1 MKIVITGGLGYIG
14 TELCKLYAG
23 ESRFKEIV
31 VVDNKFISERV
42 KQLRDWGINF
52 IHGDIMN
59 ETLMSKILKNTDI
72 VYHLAGITDVAYT
85 NTESDSVKD
94 AAIKN
99 IGENGS
105 RIVIDNCPSSCKLIF
120 PSTHV
125 VFEGFD
131 SEVFNVNEDEKVRPV
146 LTYSKGKVQTEKDL
160 LQSKLN
166 YVIVRLGSVIGYS
179 LDTMRINI
187 MPNLFSK
194 IASQEGQIKLFSGGR
209 QHKSIVTV
217 FDVVRCLKHLAE
229 LDSTKRQIFHC
240 SSDNTSVKDVAVIC
254 KEFSPNVDLI
264 ETDDEVPNLGYTMS
278 NQKLLN
284 TGFEFKYPV
293 KNAIQEMINNWS
305 KKEKFSELENI
316 ERGGNEFIDER
327 GKISNYELSEPI
339 NLIGYIE
346 SKSGTLRANHF
357 HPIQEQKCLLI
368 KGKYI
373 SVLKDLSIPDAV
385 METKI
390 MNEGDLSSIHPNVA
404 HSMVFL
410 EDSIFLNLV
419 RGERKHENY
428 GVTHTMPYELV
439 NKNLNTFIVD
449 HYKSECRCCGNP
461 RLKQVVSLGLSPL
474 ANSLLDSVNA
484 TDELYPLELNFCPSC
499 FNCQLSAV
507 VPPEK
512 MFKDYLYVSST
523 NKTFREHFSNFANEL
538 IDNYDLN
545 SSSLVVDIGSNDGI
559 FLKPLKERGINIIGV
574 DPAQNLADI
583 ANSNNIE
590 TIPDFF
596 NETVVN
602 QILESKGDA
611 DIVSAFNVF
620 AHADDLKGIVKNA
633 FKLLKSKGVFIIEVQ
648 YILDTLKDVT
658 FDNIYHEHVNYWSV
672 TSLNNFFKILD
683 LQLFKVEH
691 VNTHGGSI
699 RAYISSKSNSEVDL
713 SVTTFIDSEKAFGI
727 CEYRVYKEFS
737 KNIEKLKSE
746 TINKILNTKKNG
758 KSIVG
763 YGSPAKATTVLN
775 YYGISNKH
783 IDYIIEDNE
792 LKLNRFLPGMKIP
805 IKAKAVSLKNPP
817 DYILVL
823 AWNFLED
830 IKLNN
835 PELLDAGCKF
845 VTLKDLN
852 W

>member
-14 TELCKLYAG
+14 TELCKLYSG
-23 ESRFKEIV
+23 EARFKEII
-31 VVDNKFISERV
+31 VVDNRFVSERV
-42 KQLRDWGINF
+42 KQLRDWGIEF
-52 IHGDIMN
+52 IHGDILN
-59 ETLMSKILKNTDI
+59 ENLMSKILKNTDI

-94 AAIKN
+94 AAITN
-99 IGENGS
+99 VGENGS
-105 RIVIDNCPSSCKLIF
+105 RIVMKSCPSKCKFIF

-131 SEVFNVNEDEKVRPV
+131 SEVFNVTEDEDVRPV
-146 LTYSKGKVQTEKDL
+146 LTYSRGKVQTEKDL
-160 LQSKLN
+160 AQSKLN

-194 IASQEGQIKLFSGGR
+194 IASQNGQIKLFSGGR

-217 FDVVRCLKHLAE
+217 FDVARCLKHLAE
-229 LDSTKRQIFHC
+229 IKSSERQIFHC
-240 SSDNTSVKDVAVIC
+240 SSDNTSVKEVALIC
-254 KEFSPNVDLI
+254 KEFAPDVSVI

-278 NQKLLN
+278 KQKLIN
-284 TGFEFKYPV
+284 TGFEFKFPV
-293 KNAIQEMINNWS
+293 RDAIQEMIGNWS
-305 KKEKFSELENI
+305 KKEKYSDLENI
-316 ERGGNEFIDER
+316 EQGTNEYIDER

-346 SKSGTLRANHF
+346 SKAGTVRANHF

-373 SVLKDLSIPDAV
+373 SVLKDLSIPNAL

-404 HSMVFL
+404 HTMVFL

-419 RGERKHENY
+419 RGEREHENY

-439 NKNLNTFIVD
+439 DKNLNTFIVD
-449 HYKSECRCCGNP
+449 HYKAECRCCGNS
-461 RLKQVVSLGLSPL
+461 RLKQVVSFGMSPL
-474 ANSLLDSVNA
+474 ANSLLDSIDSV
-484 TDELYPLELNFCPSC
+484 DDLYPLEMNYCSECL
-499 FNCQLSAV
+499 NCQLSVV

-523 NKTFREHFSNFANEL
+523 NKTFRDHFSNFANEL
-538 IDNYDLN
+538 VDNYNLN
-545 SSSLVVDIGSNDGI
+545 SDSLVVDIGSNDGV
-559 FLKPLKERGINIIGV
+559 FLKPLQDRDINIIGV
-574 DPAQNLADI
+574 DPAVNLAAI
-583 ANSNNIE
+583 ANKNNIE
-590 TIPDFF
+590 TLADFF
-596 NETVVN
+596 NESSVN
-602 QILESKGDA
+602 TILEAKGPA

-620 AHADDLKGIVKNA
+620 AHADDLKGIVKNV
-633 FKLLKSKGVFIIEVQ
+633 FKLLKTKGIFVIEVQ
-648 YILDTLKDVT
+648 YLLDTLKDVT

-672 TSLNNFFKILD
+672 TSLNNFFTLLN

-691 VNTHGGSI
+691 VDTHGGSI
-699 RAYISSKSNSEVDL
+699 RAYIRAKEGSKLDT
-713 SVTTFIDSEKAFGI
+713 SVSKYLESEKTFGI
-727 CEYRVYKEFS
+727 SDYRVYQEFS
-737 KNIEKLKSE
+737 KNIENLKSE
-746 TINKILNTKKNG
+746 TLNTITKIKNNG

-775 YYGISNKH
+775 YYGISNEH

-792 LKLNRFLPGMKIP
+792 LKHNRFLPGMKIP
-805 IKAKAVSLKNPP
+805 IKEKANALSNPP

-835 PELLDAGCKF
+835 PQLVKAGCKF
-845 VTLKDLN
+845 VTLKNLK